1 MRHNQIRDLEAS
13 LLQEFCKDV
22 KTEPKLIPLSG
33 GSFRLKSTN
42 TRQDARLDIS
52 DRGVWNTMEKTFYV
66 VRVFHDGNTSND
78 GPIEQVFRKHEQEK
92 KRVYNDR
99 IIQVVKAP
107 LRHLCSRQA
116 EAWGKRLRLYK
127 KDW

>member
-13 LLQEFCKDV
+13 LLQEVCKDV
-22 KTEPKLIPLSG
+22 KTEPNLIPLSG
-33 GSFRLKSTN
+33 ESFRLKSTN

-52 DRGVWNTMEKTFYV
+52 ARGVWNTMEKTLYD

-92 KRVYNDR
+92 SVQRQDYISRKNLLYATCVLDKR
-99 IIQVVKAP
+99 
-107 LRHLCSRQA
+107 RHGER
-116 EAWGKRLRLYK
+116 G
-127 KDW
+127 